1 MLDRFLRSHHVFP
14 ADSALALEVRALRQG
29 DPPAAARHFQ
39 EVCAPAPRKAH
50 TGCCTSI
57 DDEGWG
63 IFCAQRDF
71 GGLAN
76 HRASAKQA
84 AASLR
89 GGIYG
94 YETWAP
100 RGRWSDTSSADTIG
114 RMPTGSLIAPADL
127 AAAADLA
134 QELGA
139 LRELPLAPYA
149 TRTESTANYRRP
161 NAIHGNGSPSLPQNA
176 IFADWAHWRDHGR
189 LNADLEEAIDLLALV
204 QTPPAGGAW
213 ADKAQT
219 PGLVVLDL
227 YDTDGNRDNAFSFA
241 LAGKFTDAASVYGY
255 RAPSGADALIT
266 ASLASGSLTVS
277 VPEGSTADGMTAVT
291 VVGYDRDKLPVAW
304 TVVVHVVAVEGYT
317 VEEQAWGETS
327 WDAPEDAGAD
337 WALLWQC
344 NKYRWLP
351 QTTSGGLVTAA
362 NWSFASVAVDSS
374 RQRWAYGTPTSTGE
388 FLVNPSVTFG
398 GSTIYFD
405 SINTASVG
413 LKRTAEPSAE
423 QPRIAAT
430 YVKSMEW
437 EEVAWSREVKIDDY
451 KTSTG
456 MAKLT
461 NGEDGYIVYPHYK
474 HHPEIQ
480 QPMDHTT
487 VRVEVELAAPV
498 PEGMLGSVHL
508 AWYDPNNTVANLPA
522 SPPTKA
528 ATARATTTRT
538 SCSPQPARPCLAS
551 H

>member
-1 MLDRFLRSHHVFP
+1 MLDRSWRSHNVFA
-14 ADSALALEVRALRQG
+14 ADSALALAVRALRQR
-29 DPPAAARHFQ
+29 DPRAAAECFSDI
-39 EVCAPAPRKAH
+39 CAPAPHNAH
-50 TGCCTSI
+50 ARRYAGGLIGFRWPTFTSPYAFDTVYPTRSGTLSGGLDDGCGCGCC
-57 DDEGWG
+57 
-63 IFCAQRDF
+63 
-71 GGLAN
+71 
-76 HRASAKQA
+76 
-84 AASLR
+84 

-204 QTPPAGGAW
+204 ETPPAAGAW
-213 ADKAQT
+213 TDKAQT

-227 YDTDGNRDNAFSFA
+227 YDTDGNQDNT
-241 LAGKFTDAASVYGY
+241 LTIDLTEELGDGVSVYGY

-266 ASLASGSLTVS
+266 ASLASSSTLTVS
-277 VPEGSTADGMTAVT
+277 VAEASTADGMTAVT

-317 VEEQAWGETS
+317 VEEQAWGETT
-327 WDAPEDAGAD
+327 WDAPDDSGD
-337 WALLWQC
+337 KWALLWRC
-344 NKYRWLP
+344 NEYRWLP
-351 QTTSGGLVTAA
+351 RTTSGGLVTAA

-374 RQRWAYGTPTSTGE
+374 RERWAYGTPTSTGE
-388 FLVNPSVTFG
+388 FLVNPTVTFG
-398 GSTIYFD
+398 GRTIYFD
-405 SINTASVG
+405 SINTARVG
-413 LKRTAEPSAE
+413 LKRTAEPSAD
-423 QPRIAAT
+423 QPRVAAT

-437 EEVAWSREVKIDDY
+437 EEVVWSREVKIDDY

-461 NGEDGYIVYPHYK
+461 NGEDGYIVNPT
-474 HHPEIQ
+474 E
-480 QPMDHTT
+480 
-487 VRVEVELAAPV
+487 PV
-498 PEGMLGSVHL
+498 
-508 AWYDPNNTVANLPA
+508 
-522 SPPTKA
+522 
-528 ATARATTTRT
+528 
-538 SCSPQPARPCLAS
+538 
-551 H
+551 